1 MRTAGQS
8 NGYGLRAGLHTISS
22 MVAVLSLDGLQVVQD
37 SDPSGQ
43 VLYSH
48 TVRPPRVSSSSSQS
62 GSVPLDS
69 FLYYEYTYFIVDM
82 MFVCTIEH
90 CLFCC
95 DHHIAFSNPPQSR

>member
-8 NGYGLRAGLHTISS
+8 NGYGLWAGLHTIPS
-22 MVAVLSLDGLQVVQD
+22 MVAVLSLDGLSSSRLESQSLVNQHQD

-69 FLYYEYTYFIVDM
+69 FLYY
-82 MFVCTIEH
+82 
-90 CLFCC
+90 
-95 DHHIAFSNPPQSR
+95 